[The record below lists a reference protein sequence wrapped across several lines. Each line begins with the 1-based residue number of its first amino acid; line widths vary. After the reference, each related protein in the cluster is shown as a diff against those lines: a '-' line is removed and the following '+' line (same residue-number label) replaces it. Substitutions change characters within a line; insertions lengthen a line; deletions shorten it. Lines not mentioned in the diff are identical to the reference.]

1 MLGTPCS
8 TIAKKRKKR
17 KRLRAATAAALNLPA
32 ASCEMELCDWAALNY
47 TFPLITICLS
57 GLFIYFLLSFH
68 GAEEEATKFSNQGR
82 M

>member
-1 MLGTPCS
+1 
-8 TIAKKRKKR
+8 
-17 KRLRAATAAALNLPA
+17 
-32 ASCEMELCDWAALNY
+32 MELCDWAALNY

>member
-1 MLGTPCS
+1 MRLGGS
-8 TIAKKRKKR
+8 K
-17 KRLRAATAAALNLPA
+17 LR
-32 ASCEMELCDWAALNY
+32 
-47 TFPLITICLS
+47 FPLITICLS